1 MSIIQYLGPLMLQ
14 NDGVVGRG
22 KSSGRIRVGSFQE
35 KSGRAVRKDGG
46 NVSKE
51 LLNFLLPVCSKGGSL
66 Q

>member
-35 KSGRAVRKDGG
+35 KSGRGG
-46 NVSKE
+46 PERLGVM
-51 LLNFLLPVCSKGGSL
+51 
-66 Q
+66 